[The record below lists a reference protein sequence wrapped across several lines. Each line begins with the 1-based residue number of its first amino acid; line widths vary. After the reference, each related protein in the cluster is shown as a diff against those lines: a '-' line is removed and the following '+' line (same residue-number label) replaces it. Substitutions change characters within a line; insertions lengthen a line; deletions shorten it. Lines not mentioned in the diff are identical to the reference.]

1 MVKCP
6 ECGSQRTWKDGKRY
20 AKEGEI
26 QRYLCRSC
34 GYRFSQPKVKVN
46 VAGKRFENS
55 NPRNKNSHGMV
66 LGSDSPIQKASDD
79 LSLPSCE
86 DVGSHVTPHA
96 STVEKTLNSLCLYNR
111 ERRVSVSKRE
121 AKNLVK
127 VETRKKQAAG
137 ATKQAEVK
145 GKIVEYAWHRK
156 KQGRLQTTIHTDVR
170 SLTSLLQAGAD
181 LFNPESVKEI
191 LALNE
196 KWKPNTKALFTSVYS
211 CFLNF
216 LGLTWQKPNYKP
228 QRKLP
233 FIPTEKEI
241 DTLIAGCGKK
251 TAAILQLLKETGCRV
266 GEALQVEWTDINIT
280 SQTLTINAPEKNGN
294 PRILKVSTKLLSM
307 LNNLKRKDSKI
318 FGKTTTKTATLCLS
332 RTRKKVARKLQNP
345 RLLKITFHT
354 LRHWKATMEY
364 HKTKDILHVKQ
375 LLGHRKID
383 STMIYINLESALFY
397 TENNEFH
404 VKTAKTQEEIK
415 GLLEVGFEYVCEKDN
430 LIYFR
435 KRK

>member
-1 MVKCP
+1 MAKCP

-20 AKEGEI
+20 VKGREI

-34 GYRFSQPKVKVN
+34 GYRFSNSKVKFN
-46 VAGKRFENS
+46 ITAQTLKRSNSGKDFS
-55 NPRNKNSHGMV
+55 NPNV
-66 LGSDSPIQKASDD
+66 LQTGVSFQP
-79 LSLPSCE
+79 LSE
-86 DVGSHVTPHA
+86 KFTFKDRENVGSHASSNVTI
-96 STVEKTLNSLCLYNR
+96 TEKPLNRFRVYNR
-111 ERRVSVSKRE
+111 ECRVSVSEGE
-121 AKNLVK
+121 AKNLAK
-127 VETRKKQAAG
+127 SETRQKQAAG

-170 SLTSLLQAGAD
+170 SLTILLQAGAD

-251 TAAILQLLKETGCRV
+251 TAVILQLLKETGCRV

-294 PRILKVSTKLLSM
+294 PRIFRVSTKLLGM

-404 VKTAKTQEEIK
+404 VKTAKTQKEIE
-415 GLLEVGFEYVCEKDN
+415 GLLEVGFEYVCQKDN